1 MTTKG
6 QERGRSLPF
15 EQWGH
20 GGVPALFL
28 HGFTGNRSAFRHLEP
43 LLGSTVRA
51 TCVDLPGHGE
61 APAPT
66 GFLETVD
73 QLAEMLDAPTVIV
86 GYSQGA
92 RLALALAVRHP
103 HKVDRLVLESG
114 SPGLRRR
121 HDRAQRR
128 QADELMASLILEHG
142 VDSFVTK
149 WEMNPLFAGLQK
161 LPAVEREALHS
172 RRSAHSAA
180 GLAAA
185 LRCLGQ
191 GSQPDYWPA
200 LIKILRPTL
209 VLSGALDS
217 KYTRIARRMV
227 TDLPLGW
234 RHTFR
239 GSGHAPHL
247 ECPAEYAHELISFL
261 APAWRSEPSELVP

>member
-1 MTTKG
+1 
-6 QERGRSLPF
+6 
-15 EQWGH
+15 
-20 GGVPALFL
+20 
-28 HGFTGNRSAFRHLEP
+28 
-43 LLGSTVRA
+43 
-51 TCVDLPGHGE
+51 
-61 APAPT
+61 
-66 GFLETVD
+66 
-73 QLAEMLDAPTVIV
+73 VII

-92 RLALALAVRHP
+92 RLALALAARHP

-128 QADELMASLILEHG
+128 AADDAMASLILEHG

-149 WEMNPLFAGLQK
+149 WALNPLFAGLQK
-161 LPAVEREALHS
+161 LPTVEREALHA
-172 RRSAHSAA
+172 RRSTHSAA

-191 GSQPDYWPA
+191 GSQPDYWPS

-209 VLSGALDS
+209 VLSGSLDHT
-217 KYTRIARRMV
+217 YTRLARRMV

-234 RHTFR
+234 RKTFR
-239 GSGHAPHL
+239 GVGHAPHL
-247 ECPAEYAHELISFL
+247 ECPVDYANELESFL